1 MAGLGTGPK
10 SAAIQIRAPSN
21 LDEGGGSNNKGRD
34 SPAAGEKKRETP
46 QRICRN
52 VMIYGYCKFQD
63 SGCVYYHPPPGTD
76 LNAPSTPLT
85 GSPAMT
91 NPTPLSKELTSTTK
105 SFSGLGAE
113 HLSAPVFVPKTPIG
127 ENPSPRAT
135 TPSLQPSTLTQNAS
149 PLPASM
155 SVPPPSALAPSWP
168 SLGNQGGILPRQDN
182 SMSFEDSMIS
192 MDPAQTSA
200 LDGSMFM
207 HHQSVRQPLDHHL
220 YVSPLPHISNPPISH
235 HPLHSFFIP
244 DDLRRTLQSKHDVTY
259 QGLQAGSGPGLPSEL
274 GIYHSL
280 RVIENTN
287 IPQQQNQSTSQNQ
300 NQPSKVYIHPAPV
313 YKAVSSV
320 DGNVYTLRRI
330 EGYKLVNENA
340 FGAIDTWRR
349 MRHPNIVG
357 LREAFTTKAFNDNS
371 LILVYDYHPLSTT
384 IWEEHLLP
392 NQPNQSGGTGGGRG
406 RTGLPI
412 QERVLWSYIT
422 QIGNA
427 LKAIHSSGLAARNL
441 DPSKILITNKNRIRL
456 NGCGVWDVLAHD
468 PNTHVGVFQQED
480 LVSFGK
486 LIISLCC
493 DFFQPGQH
501 PALPLDHIQRSYSP
515 DVKTLVMFL
524 ISKPSPMKSVDEA
537 IKIMGPRILN
547 ELDAMQNYADT
558 LESDLGAEMEN
569 GRIVRLLSKLGFI
582 NERAEFELDPRW
594 SDTGDR
600 YILKL
605 FRDYVF
611 HSVGVDGKPILDL
624 SHVLTCLNK
633 LDAGLDERIMLVSRD
648 DQSCLVVSYREIKHC
663 IEAAFNELRNA
674 GNPHRIHR

>member
-1 MAGLGTGPK
+1 MVGSQGVK
-10 SAAIQIRAPSN
+10 SAAIQIRAPTN
-21 LDEGGGSNNKGRD
+21 DNQGTD
-34 SPAAGEKKRETP
+34 SPVSAEKKRETP

-63 SGCVYYHPPPGTD
+63 AGCVYAHPPPGAD
-76 LNAPSTPLT
+76 LNAPGTPLT
-85 GSPAMT
+85 GCPAMT
-91 NPTPLSKELTSTTK
+91 TSVPLAKDLTTTTATATK
-105 SFSGLGAE
+105 PSFGLGAE
-113 HLSAPVFVPKTPIG
+113 HLSAPVFVPKTPMG
-127 ENPSPRAT
+127 ENSSPRAA
-135 TPSLQPSTLTQNAS
+135 TPSLAPSNITHS
-149 PLPASM
+149 PLPTTATA
-155 SVPPPSALAPSWP
+155 PSTAGMTPSWP
-168 SLGNQGGILPRQDN
+168 ALSNQGGIMPRQDN
-182 SMSFEDSMIS
+182 SLSFDESLLS
-192 MDPAQTSA
+192 MDPSQSSA
-200 LDGSMFM
+200 MDGSMYM
-207 HHQSVRQPLDHHL
+207 HQAIRQPLDQHL
-220 YVSPLPHISNPPISH
+220 YVSPLPHLSNPPSNH

-244 DDLRRTLQSKHDVTY
+244 DDLRRMLQARNEAVY
-259 QGLQAGSGPGLPSEL
+259 QGTQSGSSAGLPAEL

-280 RVIENTN
+280 KIIRSPNQPP
-287 IPQQQNQSTSQNQ
+287 PQNPSTQNA
-300 NQPSKVYIHPAPV
+300 PSKVYVHPAPV

-320 DGNVYTLRRI
+320 DGNVYCLRRI
-330 EGYKLVNENA
+330 EGYKLVNESA

-384 IWEEHLLP
+384 IWDEHLIP
-392 NQPNQSGGTGGGRG
+392 NPSVAQNSNVPSGRG

-422 QIGNA
+422 QIANA

-441 DPSKILITNKNRIRL
+441 DPSKILVTGKNRIRL
-456 NGCGVWDVLAHD
+456 NGCGVWDVLAYD
-468 PNTHVGVFQQED
+468 PSTHVGHYQQED

-501 PALPLDHIQRSYSP
+501 PALPLDHIQRNYSP

-558 LESDLGAEMEN
+558 LESDLGAQMEN
-569 GRIVRLLSKLGFI
+569 GRIIRLLTKLGFI

-594 SDTGDR
+594 ADTGDR

-648 DQSCLVVSYREIKHC
+648 DQSCLVVTYREIKHC
-663 IEAAFNELRNA
+663 IEAAFK
-674 GNPHRIHR
+674 

>member
-1 MAGLGTGPK
+1 MA
-10 SAAIQIRAPSN
+10 S
-21 LDEGGGSNNKGRD
+21 
-34 SPAAGEKKRETP
+34 
-46 QRICRN
+46 
-52 VMIYGYCKFQD
+52 
-63 SGCVYYHPPPGTD
+63 
-76 LNAPSTPLT
+76 
-85 GSPAMT
+85 
-91 NPTPLSKELTSTTK
+91 PTPLPKEPLTAK
-105 SFSGLGAE
+105 PSFGLGAE

-127 ENPSPRAT
+127 DASSPRSA
-135 TPSLQPSTLTQNAS
+135 TPSLNPSIVNQIEHSPIPPPTAVNTPTPSTANMTPN
-149 PLPASM
+149 
-155 SVPPPSALAPSWP
+155 WP
-168 SLGNQGGILPRQDN
+168 TSGNQGGILSRQDN
-182 SMSFEDSMIS
+182 SMSFDDSMIS
-192 MDPAQTSA
+192 MDPSQSSA
-200 LDGSMFM
+200 LDGSMYM
-207 HHQSVRQPLDHHL
+207 HQPIRRPLDQHL

-235 HPLHSFFIP
+235 HPLHSFFIS
-244 DDLRRTLQSKHDVTY
+244 DDLRRTLQSKHDLTY
-259 QGLQAGSGPGLPSEL
+259 LGTQSGSTPGLPTEL

-280 RVIENTN
+280 RIIDNLN
-287 IPQQQNQSTSQNQ
+287 HIQLPPNNQ
-300 NQPSKVYIHPAPV
+300 NPPSKVYIHPAPV

-320 DGNVYTLRRI
+320 DGNVYCLRRI
-330 EGYKLVNENA
+330 EGYKLVNETA
-340 FGAIDTWRR
+340 FNAIDTWRR

-384 IWEEHLLP
+384 IWDEHLIP
-392 NQPNQSGGTGGGRG
+392 NPNLQPPPNPPPANQNQNQNQNPITGKG

-422 QIGNA
+422 QIANA

-441 DPSKILITNKNRIRL
+441 DPSKILITGKNRIRL
-456 NGCGVWDVLAHD
+456 NGCGVWDVLAFD
-468 PNTHVGVFQQED
+468 ATTHVGVFQQED

-501 PALPLDHIQRSYSP
+501 PALPLDHIQRNYSP
-515 DVKTLVMFL
+515 DVKNLVMFL
-524 ISKPSPMKSVDEA
+524 ISKPSPLKSVDEA

-569 GRIVRLLSKLGFI
+569 GRVVRLLSKLGFI

-648 DQSCLVVSYREIKHC
+648 DQSCLVVSYREIKNC

-674 GNPHRIHR
+674 GNPHRVHR

>member
-1 MAGLGTGPK
+1 MAGPK
-10 SAAIQIRAPSN
+10 SAAIQIRAPNANPSN
-21 LDEGGGSNNKGRD
+21 VKEQEKGRD
-34 SPAAGEKKRETP
+34 SPVSAEKKRETP

-76 LNAPSTPLT
+76 PNVINTPAT

-91 NPTPLSKELTSTTK
+91 NPTPLSKEPK
-105 SFSGLGAE
+105 PSFGLGAE
-113 HLSAPVFVPKTPIG
+113 HLSAPVFVPKTPMG
-127 ENPSPRAT
+127 DNPSPRAT
-135 TPSLQPSTLTQNAS
+135 TPSLAPSTIQVPSAPS
-149 PLPASM
+149 PA
-155 SVPPPSALAPSWP
+155 PPPTMAQIPNWP
-168 SLGNQGGILPRQDN
+168 NLGNQGGIIPRQDN
-182 SMSFEDSMIS
+182 SLSFDDSMIS
-192 MDPAQTSA
+192 MDPSQSSA
-200 LDGSMFM
+200 MDGSMFM
-207 HHQSVRQPLDHHL
+207 HQPIRQPLDQHL
-220 YVSPLPHISNPPISH
+220 YVSPLPHLTNPPVSH

-244 DDLRRTLQSKHDVTY
+244 DDLRRNLQAKHDATY
-259 QGLQAGSGPGLPSEL
+259 LGSQSGSSPGLPSEL

-280 RVIENTN
+280 
-287 IPQQQNQSTSQNQ
+287 QLLGQSQSGNSP
-300 NQPSKVYIHPAPV
+300 PSKVYAHPAPV

-320 DGNVYTLRRI
+320 DGNVYCLRRI
-330 EGYKLVNENA
+330 EGYKLVNEAA
-340 FGAIDTWRR
+340 FGAVDTWRR

-357 LREAFTTKAFNDNS
+357 LREAFTTKTFNDNS

-384 IWEEHLLP
+384 IWDEHLSP
-392 NQPNQSGGTGGGRG
+392 NPPPHSPSRGQRSGM
-406 RTGLPI
+406 PI
-412 QERVLWSYIT
+412 PERLLWSYIT
-422 QIGNA
+422 QMTNA
-427 LKAIHSSGLAARNL
+427 LKAVHSSGLAVRNL
-441 DPSKILITNKNRIRL
+441 DPSKVLITGKNRIRL
-456 NGCGVWDVLAHD
+456 NGCGVWDVLAFD
-468 PNTHVGVFQQED
+468 ANTPIGVFQQED
-480 LVSFGK
+480 LVALGK

-501 PALPLDHIQRSYSP
+501 PALPLDHIQRNYSP
-515 DVKTLVMFL
+515 DMKNLVMFL
-524 ISKPSPMKSVDEA
+524 ISKPSPLKSIDEA

-558 LESDLGAEMEN
+558 IESDLGAEMEN

-633 LDAGLDERIMLVSRD
+633 LDAGLDERIMLISRD

-663 IEAAFNELRNA
+663 IEAAFNELRNT
-674 GNPHRIHR
+674 GNPHRVHR